1 METSYTRTIKNFNQT
16 NEEIPMNR
24 IDKLLQFTINY
35 SKNNHF
41 CFDSRLRRLIKLG
54 FDDDNNTDY
63 VELLDLGNHKNEII
77 KITISHDCPINMIYD
92 NSLIIFNNILAFV
105 GEDIFDET
113 KHYVWIINLSTK
125 TFNKYL
131 LPHNTVILDIGSLLD
146 NYYLYCV
153 QKIGTGFTL
162 LRFKLFS
169 SSFISEHV
177 LTINENFHIEG
188 FYIHDNTYTLLV
200 ENNELNK
207 MVIFPSEDNIPFN
220 TYKWEGFINQDY
232 GLFSDRTDATLI
244 LYSFKEKK
252 LTELDGIFGDII
264 KPIFNADSLLI
275 EYIFTIMGGY
285 IHNGYLSLWF
295 YSNHNSY
302 LYEFKFDLQ

>member
-92 NSLIIFNNILAFV
+92 NSLII
-105 GEDIFDET
+105 
-113 KHYVWIINLSTK
+113 
-125 TFNKYL
+125 FNKYL